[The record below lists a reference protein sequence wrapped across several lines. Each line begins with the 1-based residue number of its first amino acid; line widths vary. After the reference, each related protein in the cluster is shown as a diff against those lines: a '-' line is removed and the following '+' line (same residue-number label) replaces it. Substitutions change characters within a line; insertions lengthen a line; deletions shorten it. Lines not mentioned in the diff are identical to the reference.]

1 MRIYKKEIHCVIKI
15 ITFPHSNKECISSTK
30 LIEYRVSQRLMLG
43 PYDGNSDSCSIAGM
57 FSDKYAT
64 LYNSVPYD
72 NKEMKHI
79 EAEVMTR
86 LQKCNDDSYNITVH
100 DIINAVT
107 HLKTGKSDGPE
118 GLSSDHF
125 IHGNRKLY
133 VLLSILFTLF
143 YKTCF

>member
-1 MRIYKKEIHCVIKI
+1 MCGVNVPKMKGKNCKMASMIDDN
-15 ITFPHSNKECISSTK
+15 SN
-30 LIEYRVSQRLMLG
+30 
-43 PYDGNSDSCSIAGM
+43 SCSIAGM
-57 FSDKYAT
+57 FSDKYAA

-72 NKEMKHI
+72 NTEMKRI
-79 EAEVMTR
+79 EAEGVTR

-100 DIINAVT
+100 VIVMNAVT
-107 HLKTGKSDGPE
+107 HLKTGKSDGSE

-143 YKTCF
+143 